1 MVTLLTQSLHLA
13 TQTNPPQ
20 IYPCHLCTA
29 LLRRCLCRLHHRGG
43 HCSDCCSGLRRP
55 LSAVG
60 CCCRWVDDA
69 APIDKQ
75 WAAVDA
81 VCAANTAALAAC
93 SVHHLPS
100 LSASPR
106 VCSLLATRDPPI
118 DQQLTLKQLVDG
130 AFSASRPQRRDRTAT
145 RLESEVG
152 TNGSARA
159 CTIVSHQCIRRSRS
173 GAGDA
178 PTGG

>member
-1 MVTLLTQSLHLA
+1 MPPVSGQGPAGSARRGLEPRSHRHVSLLPDPFTKCRPIGEQCWSGGCRRLPH
-13 TQTNPPQ
+13 
-20 IYPCHLCTA
+20 CTA

-60 CCCRWVDDA
+60 CCRRWVDDA

-75 WAAVDA
+75 WAAVNA
-81 VCAANTAALAAC
+81 VCAAHTAALAAC

-118 DQQLTLKQLVDG
+118 DHQLTLKQPIDG
-130 AFSASRPQRRDRTAT
+130 A
-145 RLESEVG
+145 LG
-152 TNGSARA
+152 GS
-159 CTIVSHQCIRRSRS
+159 
-173 GAGDA
+173 
-178 PTGG
+178 